1 MTKPAA
7 LFIALAAI
15 GFLAGG
21 VSACG
26 GKPEAPAP
34 APARGE
40 RLTVTESLIDAVK
53 PASAVV
59 ASRDLGE
66 ARARIPGTL
75 TQLNVRE
82 GDMVSQGQI
91 IGLVVDN
98 RVGLE
103 TAAYGAQVAAAEA
116 EAARARADLS
126 RIQTLFNKGIYAQA
140 RLDQALAASQA
151 ANAQV
156 RAARAVRSASAE
168 TGAQGRILAPTS
180 GRVLAADVPAGSV
193 VSAGQS
199 VATITAGPLVLRLE
213 LPEAQGRN
221 LRVGQGVVVSSG
233 DLPGVS
239 TGTIAQVYP
248 ASTAGRT
255 TADIAVAGLASD
267 RVGQRVMV
275 QIPLGQ
281 RRALVVPHRFVAT
294 RFGIDFI
301 RTVDRAGRVS
311 EAPVQ
316 LAGPVAGDRV
326 EVLSGLT
333 AGDVVLAPTN
343 AAAPERAR

>member
-1 MTKPAA
+1 MTKSAH
-7 LFIALAAI
+7 LFAALAAAA
-15 GFLAGG
+15 LLTGG
-21 VSACG
+21 LSGCG
-26 GKPEAPAP
+26 GEPEVVAT

-40 RLTVTESLIDAVK
+40 RLTVTEALIDAVK
-53 PASAVV
+53 PTSAVI

-75 TQLNVRE
+75 TQMNVRE
-82 GDMVSQGQI
+82 GDTVRQGQV
-91 IGLVVDN
+91 IGVVTDN

-103 TAAYGAQVAAAEA
+103 TAAFGAQVAAAEA

-126 RIQTLFNKGIYAQA
+126 RIQTLFDKGIYAQA
-140 RLDQALAASQA
+140 RLDQALAASRA
-151 ANAQV
+151 ADAQV
-156 RAARAVRSASAE
+156 RAARAVRAASAE

-199 VATITAGPLVLRLE
+199 IATITAGPLILRLE

-221 LRVGQGVVVSSG
+221 LRVGQTVIVSSE

-239 TGTIAQVYP
+239 AGTIAQVYP
-248 ASTAGRT
+248 ASSAGQT
-255 TADIAVAGLASD
+255 TADISVVGLASD
-267 RVGQRVMV
+267 RVGQRVTV
-275 QIPLGQ
+275 QTPVGQ
-281 RRALVVPHRFVAT
+281 RRALVIPRRFVST
-294 RFGIDFI
+294 RYGIDFV

-316 LAGPVAGDRV
+316 LGGPAGENRV
-326 EVLSGLT
+326 EVLSGLA
-333 AGDVVLAPTN
+333 AGDVVLAP
-343 AAAPERAR
+343 EVAR

>member
-1 MTKPAA
+1 MKTPTA
-7 LFIALAAI
+7 LFAALAATTL
-15 GFLAGG
+15 LAGG
-21 VSACG
+21 LSACG
-26 GKPEAPAP
+26 GEPETAAV

-40 RLTVTESLIDAVK
+40 RLTVTEALIDAVK

-82 GDMVSQGQI
+82 GDTVRQGQV
-91 IGLVVDN
+91 IGVVVDN

-126 RIQTLFNKGIYAQA
+126 RIQTLFDKGIYAQA

-180 GRVLAADVPAGSV
+180 GRVLTADVPAGSV

-221 LRVGQGVVVSSG
+221 LRVGQGVVVSSE

-239 TGTIAQVYP
+239 AGTIAQVYP
-248 ASTAGRT
+248 ASNAGQT
-255 TADIAVAGLASD
+255 TADISVAGLGSD
-267 RVGQRVMV
+267 RVGQRVTV
-275 QIPLGQ
+275 QVPVGQ
-281 RRALVVPHRFVAT
+281 RRALVIPRRFVSS
-294 RFGIDFI
+294 RYGIDFV

-316 LAGPVAGDRV
+316 LGGPVSGDRV
-326 EVLSGLT
+326 EVLSGLA
-333 AGDVVLAPTN
+333 AGNVVLAPET
-343 AAAPERAR
+343 AR

>member
-1 MTKPAA
+1 MTKSTALFAA
-7 LFIALAAI
+7 LATAL
-15 GFLAGG
+15 LAGG
-21 VSACG
+21 LSACG
-26 GKPEAPAP
+26 GGEPEVVATAPAQ
-34 APARGE
+34 GE
-40 RLTVTESLIDAVK
+40 RLTVTEALIDAVK

-59 ASRDLGE
+59 ASRDPGE
-66 ARARIPGTL
+66 PRARSPGTL

-82 GDMVSQGQI
+82 GDTVRQGQV
-91 IGLVVDN
+91 IGVVVDN

-126 RIQTLFNKGIYAQA
+126 RIQTLFDKGIYAQA

-180 GRVLAADVPAGSV
+180 GRVLTADVPAGSV

-221 LRVGQGVVVSSG
+221 LRVGQGVVVSSE

-239 TGTIAQVYP
+239 AGSIAQVYP
-248 ASTAGRT
+248 ASNAGQT
-255 TADIAVAGLASD
+255 TADISVAGLNSD
-267 RVGQRVMV
+267 RVGQRVTIQV
-275 QIPLGQ
+275 PVGQ
-281 RRALVVPHRFVAT
+281 RRALVVPRRFVAT
-294 RFGIDFI
+294 RFGIDFV

-316 LAGPVAGDRV
+316 LGGPVAGDRV
-326 EVLSGLT
+326 EVLSGLK
-333 AGDVVLAPTN
+333 AGDIVLAPTR
-343 AAAPERAR
+343 AAAPEQAR

>member
-1 MTKPAA
+1 MKTPTA
-7 LFIALAAI
+7 LLAALAAA
-15 GFLAGG
+15 LLVGG
-21 VSACG
+21 LSACG
-26 GKPEAPAP
+26 GGEPEAVTA

-40 RLTVTESLIDAVK
+40 RLTVTEALIDAVK

-82 GDMVSQGQI
+82 GDTVRQGQV

-116 EAARARADLS
+116 EAARTRADLS
-126 RIQTLFNKGIYAQA
+126 RIQTLFDRGIYAQA
-140 RLDQALAASQA
+140 RLDQSLAASRA
-151 ANAQV
+151 ADAQV

-221 LRVGQGVVVSSG
+221 LRAGQSVVISSG

-248 ASTAGRT
+248 AATGGQT
-255 TADIAVAGLASD
+255 TADIAVAHLNSD
-267 RVGQRVMV
+267 RVGQRVTV
-275 QIPLGQ
+275 QIPVGQ
-281 RRALVVPHRFVAT
+281 RRALVIPSRAVAT
-294 RFGIDFI
+294 RYGIDFV

-316 LAGPVAGDRV
+316 LGGPAGPDRV
-326 EVLSGLT
+326 EVLSGLA
-333 AGDVVLAPTN
+333 AGNVVLAPET
-343 AAAPERAR
+343 AR

>member
-1 MTKPAA
+1 MKSTAVLP
-7 LFIALAAI
+7 ALAAGVLLI
-15 GFLAGG
+15 GGL
-21 VSACG
+21 SACG
-26 GKPEAPAP
+26 QEPEVVAA

-40 RLTVTESLIDAVK
+40 RLVVAEAVIDAVK

-82 GDMVSQGQI
+82 GDTVRQGQV
-91 IGLVVDN
+91 IGVVTDN

-103 TAAYGAQVAAAEA
+103 TAAFGAQVAAAEA

-126 RIQTLFNKGIYAQA
+126 RIQTLFDKGIYAQA

-168 TGAQGRILAPTS
+168 TGAQGRILAPSS
-180 GRVLAADVPAGSV
+180 GRVLTADVPAGSV
-193 VSAGQS
+193 VNAGQA

-221 LRVGQGVVVSSG
+221 LRVGQSVVVSSE

-239 TGTIAQVYP
+239 AGTIAQVYP
-248 ASTAGRT
+248 ASTAGQT
-255 TADIAVAGLASD
+255 TADISVAGLGSD
-267 RVGQRVMV
+267 RVGQRVTV
-275 QIPLGQ
+275 QVPVGQ
-281 RRALVVPHRFVAT
+281 RRALVVPRRFVST
-294 RFGIDFI
+294 RYGIDFV

-316 LAGPVAGDRV
+316 LGGPAGDDRV
-326 EVLSGLT
+326 EVLSGLA
-333 AGDVVLAPTN
+333 AGNVVL
-343 AAAPERAR
+343 APERAR

>member
-1 MTKPAA
+1 MTKPRALIAVLAAA
-7 LFIALAAI
+7 L
-15 GFLAGG
+15 LAGG
-21 VSACG
+21 LSACG
-26 GKPEAPAP
+26 GEPEAVAVAP
-34 APARGE
+34 ATGE
-40 RLTVTESLIDAVK
+40 RLTVTEAVVDAIK

-75 TQLNVRE
+75 TQLHVGE
-82 GDMVSQGQI
+82 GDMVRQGQV
-91 IGLVVDN
+91 IGVVTDN

-126 RIQTLFNKGIYAQA
+126 RIQTLFDRGIYAQA
-140 RLDQALAASQA
+140 RLDQARAASEA
-151 ANAQV
+151 ADAQV

-199 VATITAGPLVLRLE
+199 IATITAGPLVLRLE

-221 LRVGQGVVVSSG
+221 LRVGQTVAVAGEA
-233 DLPGVS
+233 LPGVTS
-239 TGTIAQVYP
+239 GVIAQIYP
-248 ASTAGRT
+248 ATTAGRT
-255 TADIAVAGLASD
+255 TADVAIDGLSSD
-267 RVGQRVMV
+267 RVGQRVV
-275 QIPLGQ
+275 VEVPVGE
-281 RRALVVPHRFVAT
+281 RRAIVLPRRFVAT
-294 RFGIDFI
+294 RYGIDFV

-316 LAGPVAGDRV
+316 LGGMVSGDRV

-333 AGDVVLAPTN
+333 AGDVVLAP
-343 AAAPERAR
+343 ERAR

>member
-1 MTKPAA
+1 MKTPPVLFAA
-7 LFIALAAI
+7 LGATAL
-15 GFLAGG
+15 LAGG
-21 VSACG
+21 LSACG
-26 GKPEAPAP
+26 GQPETAAV

-40 RLTVTESLIDAVK
+40 RVTVTEALIDTVK

-75 TQLNVRE
+75 THLNVRE
-82 GDMVSQGQI
+82 GDMVRQGQV
-91 IGLVVDN
+91 IGVVVDN

-116 EAARARADLS
+116 EAARARSDLS
-126 RIQTLFNKGIYAQA
+126 RVQTLFDRGIYAQA
-140 RLDQALAASQA
+140 RLDQALAASRA
-151 ANAQV
+151 ADAQV

-180 GRVLAADVPAGSV
+180 GRVLTADVPAGSV

-199 VATITAGPLVLRLE
+199 IATITAGPLVLRLE
-213 LPEAQGRN
+213 LPEAQGRY
-221 LRVGQGVVVSSG
+221 LRAGQSVGISSE

-239 TGTIAQVYP
+239 AGTIAQVYP
-248 ASTAGRT
+248 ASTAGQT
-255 TADIAVAGLASD
+255 TADISVADLSSD
-267 RVGQRVMV
+267 RVGQRVTVRVPM
-275 QIPLGQ
+275 GQ
-281 RRALVVPHRFVAT
+281 RRALVIPRRAVAT
-294 RFGIDFI
+294 RYGIDFV

-316 LAGPVAGDRV
+316 LGGPAGEDRV
-326 EVLSGLT
+326 EVLSGL
-333 AGDVVLAPTN
+333 AVGDVVLAPET
-343 AAAPERAR
+343 AR

>member
-1 MTKPAA
+1 MTTRTA
-7 LFIALAAI
+7 LFAALAATAI
-15 GFLAGG
+15 MAGG
-21 VSACG
+21 LSACG
-26 GKPEAPAP
+26 EEPEVVAT

-40 RLTVTESLIDAVK
+40 RLTVTEALIDAVK

-75 TQLNVRE
+75 TQLSVRE
-82 GDMVSQGQI
+82 GDTVRQGQV
-91 IGLVVDN
+91 IGVVTDN

-116 EAARARADLS
+116 EAARAQADLA
-126 RIQTLFNKGIYAQA
+126 RIQTLFDKGIYAQA
-140 RLDQALAASQA
+140 RLDQALAASRA

-193 VSAGQS
+193 VNAGQS
-199 VATITAGPLVLRLE
+199 AATITAGPLVLRLE

-221 LRVGQGVVVSSG
+221 LRVGQSVVVSAE
-233 DLPGVS
+233 DLPGV
-239 TGTIAQVYP
+239 TAGTIAQVYP
-248 ASTAGRT
+248 ASTAGQT
-255 TADIAVAGLASD
+255 TADIAVPGLGSD
-267 RVGQRVMV
+267 RVGQRVTV
-275 QIPLGQ
+275 QVPVGQ
-281 RRALVVPHRFVAT
+281 RRALVVPRRFIST
-294 RFGIDFI
+294 RYGIDFV

-316 LAGPVAGDRV
+316 LGGPVSGDRV
-326 EVLSGLT
+326 EVLSGLA
-333 AGDVVLAPTN
+333 AGNVVLAPET
-343 AAAPERAR
+343 AR

>member
-1 MTKPAA
+1 MTKPPA
-7 LFIALAAI
+7 LFAALAATI
-15 GFLAGG
+15 LMAGG
-21 VSACG
+21 LSACG
-26 GKPEAPAP
+26 GEPEVVAT

-40 RLTVTESLIDAVK
+40 RLTVTEALIDAVK

-82 GDMVSQGQI
+82 GDTVRQGQV
-91 IGLVVDN
+91 IGMVTDN

-126 RIQTLFNKGIYAQA
+126 RIQTLFDRGIYAQA
-140 RLDQALAASQA
+140 RLDQALAASHA
-151 ANAQV
+151 ADAQV
-156 RAARAVRSASAE
+156 RAARAVRAASAE

-213 LPEAQGRN
+213 LPEAEGRN
-221 LRVGQGVVVSSG
+221 LRVGQSVVVSSE

-239 TGTIAQVYP
+239 AGTIAQVYP
-248 ASTAGRT
+248 ASTAGQT
-255 TADIAVAGLASD
+255 TVDISVAGLSSD
-267 RVGQRVMV
+267 RVGQRVTV
-275 QIPLGQ
+275 QVPVGQ
-281 RRALVVPHRFVAT
+281 RRALVIPRRVVAT
-294 RFGIDFI
+294 RFGIDFV

-316 LAGPVAGDRV
+316 LGGPVSGDRV
-326 EVLSGLT
+326 EVLSGLA
-333 AGDVVLAPTN
+333 AGDVVLAPET
-343 AAAPERAR
+343 AR

>member
-1 MTKPAA
+1 MNKPAA
-7 LFIALAAI
+7 LIAVLAAA
-15 GFLAGG
+15 LLTAGL
-21 VSACG
+21 SACG
-26 GKPEAPAP
+26 GEPDVAAT

-40 RLTVTESLIDAVK
+40 RMVVAEALIDAVK

-82 GDMVSQGQI
+82 GDMVRQGQV
-91 IGLVVDN
+91 IGVVVDN

-103 TAAYGAQVAAAEA
+103 TAAFGAQVAAAEA
-116 EAARARADLS
+116 EAARARADLA
-126 RIQTLFNKGIYAQA
+126 RIQTLSDKGIYAQA
-140 RLDQALAASQA
+140 RLDQALAASRA
-151 ANAQV
+151 ADAQV

-213 LPEAQGRN
+213 VPEVQGRA
-221 LRVGQGVVVSSG
+221 LRVGQTVAVTGE
-233 DLPGVS
+233 DLPGV
-239 TGTIAQVYP
+239 TGGVIAQVYP

-255 TADIAVAGLASD
+255 TADIAVDGLAGD
-267 RVGQRVMV
+267 RVGQRVIV
-275 QIPLGQ
+275 QVPVGQ
-281 RRALVVPHRFVAT
+281 RRALVLPRRFVAT
-294 RFGIDFI
+294 RYGIDFV

-316 LAGPVAGDRV
+316 LGGPVTGDRL
-326 EVLSGLT
+326 EVLSGLK
-333 AGDVVLAPTN
+333 AGDVVLAP
-343 AAAPERAR
+343 ERAR

>member
-1 MTKPAA
+1 MMKPTA
-7 LFIALAAI
+7 LFVALAAL
-15 GFLAGG
+15 LAGG

-26 GKPEAPAP
+26 AEPEVAATPH
-34 APARGE
+34 ARGE
-40 RLTVTESLIDAVK
+40 RLTVAEDLIDAVK

-82 GDMVSQGQI
+82 GDTVRQGQI
-91 IGLVVDN
+91 IGVVVDN

-126 RIQTLFNKGIYAQA
+126 RIQTLFDKGIYAQA
-140 RLDQALAASQA
+140 RLDQSVAASQA
-151 ANAQV
+151 ADAQA
-156 RAARAVRSASAE
+156 RAARAIRSASAE

-221 LRVGQGVVVSSG
+221 LRVGQTVVVSSQ
-233 DLPGVS
+233 DLPGVRA
-239 TGTIAQVYP
+239 GTIAQVYP
-248 ASTAGRT
+248 ASTAGQT
-255 TADIAVAGLASD
+255 TADISIVGLGSD
-267 RVGQRVMV
+267 RVGQRVTV
-275 QIPLGQ
+275 QVPVGQ
-281 RRALVVPHRFVAT
+281 RRALVIPRRFVST
-294 RFGIDFI
+294 RYGIDFV
-301 RTVDRAGRVS
+301 RTVDQAGRVS

-316 LAGPVAGDRV
+316 LGGPVSGDRV
-326 EVLSGLT
+326 EVLSGLA
-333 AGDVVLAPTN
+333 AGNVVLGPEAGTG
-343 AAAPERAR
+343 ERA

>member
-1 MTKPAA
+1 MTKPTA
-7 LFIALAAI
+7 LFAALAATAL
-15 GFLAGG
+15 LAGG
-21 VSACG
+21 LSACG
-26 GKPEAPAP
+26 PEPEVVAT

-40 RLTVTESLIDAVK
+40 RLTVTEALIDAVK

-75 TQLNVRE
+75 SQLNVRE
-82 GDMVSQGQI
+82 GDTVRQGQV
-91 IGLVVDN
+91 IGMVTDN

-126 RIQTLFNKGIYAQA
+126 RIQTLFDRGIYAQA
-140 RLDQALAASQA
+140 RLDQALAASRA
-151 ANAQV
+151 ADAQV

-168 TGAQGRILAPTS
+168 TGAQGRILAPAS

-193 VSAGQS
+193 VHAGQS

-221 LRVGQGVVVSSG
+221 LRVGQSVVVSSG

-239 TGTIAQVYP
+239 AGTIAQVYP
-248 ASTAGRT
+248 ASSAGQT
-255 TADIAVAGLASD
+255 TADIAVAGLTSD
-267 RVGQRVMV
+267 RVGQRVTV
-275 QIPLGQ
+275 QVPVGQ
-281 RRALVVPHRFVAT
+281 RRALVIPRRVVST
-294 RFGIDFI
+294 RYGIDFV

-316 LAGPVAGDRV
+316 LGGPVSGDRV
-326 EVLSGLT
+326 EVMSGLA
-333 AGDVVLAPTN
+333 AGDVVLV
-343 AAAPERAR
+343 PETAR

>member
-1 MTKPAA
+1 MKKPAA
-7 LFIALAAI
+7 LIAVLAAVL
-15 GFLAGG
+15 LAGSL
-21 VSACG
+21 SACG
-26 GKPEAPAP
+26 GEPDVAATAPP
-34 APARGE
+34 RGE
-40 RLTVTESLIDAVK
+40 RLAVTEVMIDAVK

-59 ASRDLGE
+59 ASRDIGE

-82 GDMVSQGQI
+82 GDTVRKGQV
-91 IGLVVDN
+91 IGVVIDN

-103 TAAYGAQVAAAEA
+103 TAAFGAQVAAAEA
-116 EAARARADLS
+116 EAARARADLA
-126 RIQTLFNKGIYAQA
+126 RIQILFGKGIYARA
-140 RLDQALAASQA
+140 RLDQAIAASQA

-180 GRVLAADVPAGSV
+180 GRVLTADVPAGSV

-213 LPEAQGRN
+213 VPEVQGRA
-221 LRVGQGVVVSSG
+221 LRTGQTVTVSG
-233 DLPGVS
+233 EDLPGV
-239 TGTIAQVYP
+239 TGGVIAQVYP

-255 TADIAVAGLASD
+255 TADIAVDGLAGD
-267 RVGQRVMV
+267 RIGQRVVV
-275 QIPLGQ
+275 QVPVGQ
-281 RRALVVPHRFVAT
+281 RRAMVLPRRFVAT
-294 RFGIDFI
+294 RYGIDFV

-316 LAGPVAGDRV
+316 LGGPVTGDRV
-326 EVLSGLT
+326 EVLSGLK
-333 AGDVVLAPTN
+333 AGDIVL
-343 AAAPERAR
+343 APERAR

>member
-1 MTKPAA
+1 MKTPPA
-7 LFIALAAI
+7 LFAALAATAL
-15 GFLAGG
+15 LAGG
-21 VSACG
+21 LSACG
-26 GKPEAPAP
+26 GEPEVAAT

-40 RLTVTESLIDAVK
+40 RLTVAEAMIDAVK

-82 GDMVSQGQI
+82 GDTVRQGQV
-91 IGLVVDN
+91 IGVVVDN

-116 EAARARADLS
+116 EAARTRADLS
-126 RIQTLFNKGIYAQA
+126 RIQTLFDKGIYAQA

-151 ANAQV
+151 ADAQV

-168 TGAQGRILAPTS
+168 TGSQGRILAPTS
-180 GRVLAADVPAGSV
+180 GRVLTADVPAGSV

-221 LRVGQGVVVSSG
+221 LRVGQSVIISSG

-239 TGTIAQVYP
+239 AGTIAQVYP
-248 ASTAGRT
+248 AATAGQT
-255 TADIAVAGLASD
+255 TADISVAGLNSD
-267 RVGQRVMV
+267 RVGQRVTV
-275 QIPLGQ
+275 QAPVGQ
-281 RRALVVPHRFVAT
+281 RGALVIPRRVVST
-294 RFGIDFI
+294 RYGIDFV

-316 LAGPVAGDRV
+316 LGGPVSGDRV
-326 EVLSGLT
+326 EVLSGLA
-333 AGDVVLAPTN
+333 AGDVVLAPET
-343 AAAPERAR
+343 AR

>member
-1 MTKPAA
+1 MTTRTA
-7 LFIALAAI
+7 LFAALAATAL
-15 GFLAGG
+15 LAGG
-21 VSACG
+21 LSACG
-26 GKPEAPAP
+26 GEPEVAAT

-40 RLTVTESLIDAVK
+40 RLAVAEALIDAVK

-59 ASRDLGE
+59 TSRDLGD

-75 TQLNVRE
+75 TRLNVRE
-82 GDMVSQGQI
+82 GDMVRQGQV
-91 IGLVVDN
+91 IGVVVDN

-126 RIQTLFNKGIYAQA
+126 RIQTLFDKGIYAQA

-151 ANAQV
+151 ADAQV

-180 GRVLAADVPAGSV
+180 GRVLTADVPAGSV

-221 LRVGQGVVVSSG
+221 LRVGQAVTVSG
-233 DLPGVS
+233 EDLPGV
-239 TGTIAQVYP
+239 TGGVIAQVYP

-255 TADIAVAGLASD
+255 TADIAVDGLASD
-267 RVGQRVMV
+267 RVGQRVIV
-275 QIPLGQ
+275 QVPVGQ
-281 RRALVVPHRFVAT
+281 RRALVLPRRFVAT
-294 RFGIDFI
+294 RYGIDFV

-316 LAGPVAGDRV
+316 LGGPVTGDRV

-333 AGDVVLAPTN
+333 VGDVVLAPTR

>member
-1 MTKPAA
+1 MTKPTA
-7 LFIALAAI
+7 LFAALAATA
-15 GFLAGG
+15 LVAGG
-21 VSACG
+21 LSACG
-26 GKPEAPAP
+26 PEPEVAAI

-40 RLTVTESLIDAVK
+40 RLTVTEALIDAVK

-82 GDMVSQGQI
+82 GDAVRQGQV
-91 IGLVVDN
+91 IGVVTDN

-126 RIQTLFNKGIYAQA
+126 RIQTLFDRGIYAQA

-193 VSAGQS
+193 VNAGQS

-221 LRVGQGVVVSSG
+221 LRVGQSVVISSE

-239 TGTIAQVYP
+239 AGTIAQVYP
-248 ASTAGRT
+248 ASNAGQT
-255 TADIAVAGLASD
+255 TADISVAGLSSD
-267 RVGQRVMV
+267 RVGQRVTV
-275 QIPLGQ
+275 EVPVGQ
-281 RRALVVPHRFVAT
+281 RRALVIPRRAVST
-294 RFGIDFI
+294 RYGIDFV

-316 LAGPVAGDRV
+316 LGGRVSGDRV
-326 EVLSGLT
+326 EVLSGLA
-333 AGDVVLAPTN
+333 AGNVVLAPE
-343 AAAPERAR
+343 PAR

>member
-1 MTKPAA
+1 MTKPPA
-7 LFIALAAI
+7 LFAALAAAAL
-15 GFLAGG
+15 LAGG
-21 VSACG
+21 LSACG
-26 GKPEAPAP
+26 GEPEVAAV

-40 RLTVTESLIDAVK
+40 RLTVTEAVIDAVK
-53 PASAVV
+53 PVSAVV

-82 GDMVSQGQI
+82 GDTVRQGQV
-91 IGLVVDN
+91 IGVVTDN

-103 TAAYGAQVAAAEA
+103 TAAFGAQVAAAEA

-126 RIQTLFNKGIYAQA
+126 RIQTLFDRGIYAQA

-156 RAARAVRSASAE
+156 RAARAVRAASAE

-180 GRVLAADVPAGSV
+180 GRVLVADVPAGSV

-199 VATITAGPLVLRLE
+199 VATITAGPLILRLE

-221 LRVGQGVVVSSG
+221 LRVGQSVIVSSE

-239 TGTIAQVYP
+239 AGTIAQVYP
-248 ASTAGRT
+248 ASTAGQT
-255 TADIAVAGLASD
+255 TADISVAGLSSD
-267 RVGQRVMV
+267 RVGQRVIV
-275 QIPLGQ
+275 QAPVGQ
-281 RRALVVPHRFVAT
+281 RSALVIPRRFVST
-294 RFGIDFI
+294 RYGIDFV
-301 RTVDRAGRVS
+301 RTVDPAGRVS

-316 LAGPVAGDRV
+316 LGGPAGEDRV
-326 EVLSGLT
+326 EVLSGL
-333 AGDVVLAPTN
+333 AVGNVVLAPE
-343 AAAPERAR
+343 AAR

>member
-1 MTKPAA
+1 MKTPPA
-7 LFIALAAI
+7 LFAALAAATL
-15 GFLAGG
+15 LAGG
-21 VSACG
+21 LSACG
-26 GKPEAPAP
+26 AEPEAAAT

-40 RLTVTESLIDAVK
+40 RLTVTEALIDAVK

-82 GDMVSQGQI
+82 GDTVRQGQV
-91 IGLVVDN
+91 IGMVVDN

-126 RIQTLFNKGIYAQA
+126 RIQTLFDKGIYAQA

-221 LRVGQGVVVSSG
+221 LRVGQSVVVSSE
-233 DLPGVS
+233 DLPGVSS

-248 ASTAGRT
+248 ASNAGQT
-255 TADIAVAGLASD
+255 TADIAVAGLSSD
-267 RVGQRVMV
+267 RVGQRVTV
-275 QIPLGQ
+275 QVPVGQ
-281 RRALVVPHRFVAT
+281 RRALVIPRRFVST
-294 RFGIDFI
+294 RYGIDFV

-316 LAGPVAGDRV
+316 LGGPVSGDRV
-326 EVLSGLT
+326 EVLSGLA
-333 AGDVVLAPTN
+333 AGNVVLAPEP
-343 AAAPERAR
+343 AARERAR

>member
-1 MTKPAA
+1 MMKPTA
-7 LFIALAAI
+7 LFVALAAL
-15 GFLAGG
+15 LAGG

-26 GKPEAPAP
+26 AEPEVAAT
-34 APARGE
+34 AHARGE
-40 RLTVTESLIDAVK
+40 RLTVAEDLIDAVK

-82 GDMVSQGQI
+82 GDTVRQGQI
-91 IGLVVDN
+91 IGVVVDN

-126 RIQTLFNKGIYAQA
+126 RIQALFDKGIYAQA
-140 RLDQALAASQA
+140 RLDQSVAASQA
-151 ANAQV
+151 ADAQV

-221 LRVGQGVVVSSG
+221 LRVGQTVVVSSQ
-233 DLPGVS
+233 DLPGVRA
-239 TGTIAQVYP
+239 GTIAQVYP
-248 ASTAGRT
+248 ASTAGQT
-255 TADIAVAGLASD
+255 TADISVVGLGGD
-267 RVGQRVMV
+267 RVGQRVTV
-275 QIPLGQ
+275 QVPVGQ
-281 RRALVVPHRFVAT
+281 RRALVIPRRFVST
-294 RFGIDFI
+294 RYGIDFV
-301 RTVDRAGRVS
+301 RTVDQAGRVS

-316 LAGPVAGDRV
+316 LGGPVSGDRV
-326 EVLSGLT
+326 EVLSGLA
-333 AGDVVLAPTN
+333 AGNVVLGPEAGTG
-343 AAAPERAR
+343 ERA

>member
-1 MTKPAA
+1 MKSMAVLPALVAGILLIAGLSSCGREPAA
-7 LFIALAAI
+7 PAA
-15 GFLAGG
+15 
-21 VSACG
+21 
-26 GKPEAPAP
+26 

-40 RLTVTESLIDAVK
+40 RLVVAETVIDAVK

-75 TQLNVRE
+75 VQLNVRE
-82 GDMVSQGQI
+82 GDTVREGQV
-91 IGLVVDN
+91 IGLVTDN

-103 TAAYGAQVAAAEA
+103 TAALGAQVAAAEA

-126 RIQTLFNKGIYAQA
+126 RIQTLFDRGIYAQA
-140 RLDQALAASQA
+140 RLDQSLAASQA

-156 RAARAVRSASAE
+156 RAARAQRSASAE
-168 TGAQGRILAPTS
+168 TGAQGRILAPAS
-180 GRVLAADVPAGSV
+180 GRVLTADVPAGSV
-193 VSAGQS
+193 VNAGQS

-221 LRVGQGVVVSSG
+221 LRVGQSVAVSSE

-239 TGTIAQVYP
+239 AGTIAQVYP
-248 ASTAGRT
+248 ASTAGQT
-255 TADIAVAGLASD
+255 TADISVAGLGSD
-267 RVGQRVMV
+267 RVGQRVNV
-275 QIPLGQ
+275 QVPVGQ
-281 RRALVVPHRFVAT
+281 RRALVIPRRFVST
-294 RFGIDFI
+294 RYGIDFV

-316 LAGPVAGDRV
+316 LGGLAGGDRL
-326 EVLSGLT
+326 EVLSGLA
-333 AGDVVLAPTN
+333 AGDVVLAP
-343 AAAPERAR
+343 ERIR